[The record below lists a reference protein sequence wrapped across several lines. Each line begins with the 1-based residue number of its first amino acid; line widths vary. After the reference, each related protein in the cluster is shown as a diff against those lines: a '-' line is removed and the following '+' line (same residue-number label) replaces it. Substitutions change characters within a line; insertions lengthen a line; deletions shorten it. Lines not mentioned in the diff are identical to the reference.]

1 MFRTKRIPPP
11 LRLFRFPF
19 SLLIFHLTIFCSLDV
34 AYVMLMIVRSMCS
47 EIFCRNTL
55 SEYGAYSFIII
66 FTFIHCISEV
76 EVEVKALSNLHI
88 GGDIT
93 R

>member
-1 MFRTKRIPPP
+1 
-11 LRLFRFPF
+11 
-19 SLLIFHLTIFCSLDV
+19 
-34 AYVMLMIVRSMCS
+34 MLMIVRSMRS

-55 SEYGAYSFIII
+55 SEYGTYSFII
-66 FTFIHCISEV
+66 FTFIHCISEVEV

-93 R
+93 W